1 MQRVALYEWALH
13 NDPGLMAPDHWAT
26 HFVTHMA
33 SIWPKEQLGDP
44 SVPGETIG
52 LSQITVRKFLV
63 DWKKKYHRDLRRPR
77 ELACEAILKTQ
88 LYAPSAAVRIMDYF
102 KPAQN
107 VLVNQGNECSCRSRR
122 QSLPHRCASLAT
134 LCVAK
139 LISKIMA
146 EAPIH

>member
-1 MQRVALYEWALH
+1 MQRTALYEWALS
-13 NDPGLMAPDHWAT
+13 NDPGLTSTKYWAQ
-26 HFVTHMA
+26 HFVTHIS
-33 SIWPKEQLGDP
+33 SIWPKDQLGDP
-44 SVPGETIG
+44 AVPGETIG
-52 LSQITVRKFLV
+52 LSCSRIHKFLLE
-63 DWKKKYHRDLRRPR
+63 WKQKYHRDLRRPR
-77 ELACEAILKTQ
+77 ELACTAILKTQ